1 RNVRYAAPE
10 LFTPTVGRHCDQYS
24 LALIY
29 AEMLTG
35 THPFR
40 GLGPRIYTSESM
52 TPDLAGLPEW
62 DRVVIER
69 ALHADPDRRFSSC
82 TEMLLALEGTSLEL
96 NQHQRSL
103 DRFTEMVDEDSKVVR
118 KWIDTDDDK
127 MDLRELINIIISR
140 AGGNVEPSMARLPT
154 LNEAQDAMQ

>member
-1 RNVRYAAPE
+1 GQDIAQRNARYAAPE
-10 LFTPTVGRHCDQYS
+10 LFTPTMGRHADQYS

-40 GLGPRIYTSESM
+40 GLGPRIYTAETM

-62 DRVVIER
+62 DGVVTER
-69 ALHADPDRRFSSC
+69 PAHAAPDRRCSNC

-96 NQHQRSL
+96 NQHQQCL

-118 KWIDTDDDK
+118 KWADDDK

-154 LNEAQDAMQ
+154 LNEAQ